1 MADVR
6 ILIVEDEPIIAEDIA
21 SLIEKNDFIVSAIVY
36 TKANALQQLDAN
48 LPDLVLLDINL
59 NGEMDGL
66 LIAEKINEEFNI
78 PFVFITSYSDK
89 ATLEKAKYTEPSGY
103 IVKPFN
109 EAGLYSTL
117 EIALYNHAQKN
128 KLKFPLLTLE
138 KINKNLTDPVSERE
152 FTLLQ
157 LIYDGKTNKQIAEML
172 FISLN
177 TVKKHINNTYLKL
190 DASSRAT
197 AIVCLRRLM
206 MDK

>member
-1 MADVR
+1 MGDIR

-21 SLIEKNDFIVSAIVY
+21 SLVEKNDFVVSAIVY
-36 TKANALQQLDAN
+36 TKANAMQELDTN
-48 LPDLVLLDINL
+48 LPDLVLLDMNL

-66 LIAEKINEEFNI
+66 LIAEKINEQFNI
-78 PFVFITSYSDK
+78 PFIFITSYSDK

-109 EAGLYSTL
+109 EADLYSTL

-128 KLKFPLLTLE
+128 KLKFPPLTLQ
-138 KINKNLTDPVSERE
+138 KINRNLPDPVSERE
-152 FTLLQ
+152 FNLLQ

-190 DASSRAT
+190 DASSRAS
-197 AIVCLRRLM
+197 VMVSLRRLM
-206 MDK
+206 TDK

>member
-1 MADVR
+1 MGDIR

-21 SLIEKNDFIVSAIVY
+21 ALVENNDFDVSAIAY
-36 TKANALQQLDAN
+36 TKAIALRELDTN

-66 LIAEKINEEFNI
+66 AIAEIINEQFNI
-78 PFVFITSYSDK
+78 PFIFITSYSDK
-89 ATLEKAKYTEPSGY
+89 STLEKAKYTEPSGY

-128 KLKFPLLTLE
+128 KLKFPPLTLQ
-138 KINKNLTDPVSERE
+138 KINKNLADPVSERE
-152 FTLLQ
+152 FNLLQ

-177 TVKKHINNTYLKL
+177 TVKKHINNTYLKI
-190 DASSRAT
+190 DAGSRAS
-197 AIVCLRRLM
+197 AIATLRRLM
-206 MDK
+206 AEK

>member
-1 MADVR
+1 MSDIR

-21 SLIEKNDFIVSAIVY
+21 SLVEKNDFFVSAIVY
-36 TKANALQQLDAN
+36 TKANAMRELDTN

-66 LIAEKINEEFNI
+66 LIAEKINEQFNI
-78 PFVFITSYSDK
+78 PFIFITSYSDK
-89 ATLEKAKYTEPSGY
+89 ATLEKAKYTQPSGY

-128 KLKFPLLTLE
+128 KLKFPPLTLQ
-138 KINKNLTDPVSERE
+138 KINKTLPDPVSERE
-152 FTLLQ
+152 FNLLQ

-190 DASSRAT
+190 DASSRAS

-206 MDK
+206 ADK

>member
-1 MADVR
+1 MGDIR

-21 SLIEKNDFIVSAIVY
+21 SLVEKNDFVVSAIVY
-36 TKANALQQLDAN
+36 TKANALQELDTN

-66 LIAEKINEEFNI
+66 LIAEKINQQLNI

-89 ATLEKAKYTEPSGY
+89 STLEKAKYTEPSGY

-152 FTLLQ
+152 FNLLQ

>member
-1 MADVR
+1 MGDIR

-21 SLIEKNDFIVSAIVY
+21 SLVEKNDFVVSAIVY
-36 TKANALQQLDAN
+36 TKANALQELDTN

-66 LIAEKINEEFNI
+66 LIAEKINEQFNV
-78 PFVFITSYSDK
+78 PFIFITSYSDK
-89 ATLEKAKYTEPSGY
+89 STLEKAKYTEPSGY

-128 KLKFPLLTLE
+128 KLKFPPLTISQ
-138 KINKNLTDPVSERE
+138 INKNLADPVSERE
-152 FTLLQ
+152 FNLLQ
-157 LIYDGKTNKQIAEML
+157 LIYDGKTNKQIAELL

-177 TVKKHINNTYLKL
+177 TVKKHINNTYLKI
-190 DASSRAT
+190 DASSRAS
-197 AIVCLRRLM
+197 AIATLRRLM
-206 MDK
+206 AEK

>member
-1 MADVR
+1 MGDIR

-21 SLIEKNDFIVSAIVY
+21 SLVEKNDFMVSAIVY
-36 TKANALQQLDAN
+36 TKANALQELDTN

-66 LIAEKINEEFNI
+66 LIAKIINEQFNI
-78 PFVFITSYSDK
+78 PFIFITSYSDK
-89 ATLEKAKYTEPSGY
+89 STLEKAKYTEPSGY
-103 IVKPFN
+103 LVKPFN
-109 EAGLYSTL
+109 EAGLYSVL

-128 KLKFPLLTLE
+128 KLKFPQLTLQ
-138 KINKNLTDPVSERE
+138 KINKNLPDPISERE
-152 FTLLQ
+152 FNLLE

-190 DASSRAT
+190 DTSSRAS

-206 MDK
+206 ADK

>member
-1 MADVR
+1 MGDIR

-21 SLIEKNDFIVSAIVY
+21 SLVEKNDFMVSAIVY
-36 TKANALQQLDAN
+36 TKANALQELDTN

-66 LIAEKINEEFNI
+66 LIAEKINEQFNV
-78 PFVFITSYSDK
+78 PFIFITSYSDK
-89 ATLEKAKYTEPSGY
+89 STLEKAKYTEPSGY

-128 KLKFPLLTLE
+128 KLKFPPLTISQ
-138 KINKNLTDPVSERE
+138 INKNLADPVSERE
-152 FTLLQ
+152 FNLLQ
-157 LIYDGKTNKQIAEML
+157 LIYDGKTNKQIAELL

-177 TVKKHINNTYLKL
+177 TVKKHINNTYLKI
-190 DASSRAT
+190 DASSRAS
-197 AIVCLRRLM
+197 AIATLRRLM
-206 MDK
+206 AEK

>member
-1 MADVR
+1 MSDVK

-21 SLIEKNDFIVSAIVY
+21 SLLEKNDFVVSAIVY
-36 TKANALQQLDAN
+36 NKESALLELDTN

-66 LIAEKINEEFNI
+66 LIAEKINEHLNI

-89 ATLEKAKYTEPSGY
+89 STLAKAKYTEPSGY

-128 KLKFPLLTLE
+128 KLKFPALTLQ
-138 KINKNLTDPVSERE
+138 KINKSLKDTVSERE

-190 DASSRAT
+190 DASSRAS
-197 AIVCLRRLM
+197 AIACLRRLM
-206 MDK
+206 TDN

>member
-1 MADVR
+1 MSDIR

-21 SLIEKNDFIVSAIVY
+21 SLVEKNDFVVSAIVY
-36 TKANALQQLDAN
+36 TRANAMRELDTN

-66 LIAEKINEEFNI
+66 LIAEKINEQFNI
-78 PFVFITSYSDK
+78 PFIFITSYSDK
-89 ATLEKAKYTEPSGY
+89 ATLEKAKYTQPSGY

-128 KLKFPLLTLE
+128 KLKFPPLTLQ
-138 KINKNLTDPVSERE
+138 KINKTLPDPVSERE
-152 FTLLQ
+152 FNLLQ

-190 DASSRAT
+190 DASSRAS

-206 MDK
+206 ADK